1 MKKYPVTEMHW
12 VVTRLLIDLI
22 EVGMEEDC
30 SQNKGYRRATD
41 NMAIEEKKKVWVV
54 GHKNPDTDS
63 ICAAI
68 AYANLKNQSDEGR
81 YEAKR
86 AGELNEE
93 TKYVL
98 KTFGVKSPG
107 LITDVGAQVKD
118 IEIRK
123 TPGVSGKIS
132 LKRAWE
138 MMKEQNVVT
147 LPVTDADNNLEGL
160 IITGDIATS
169 YMDVYDNS
177 ILSRAKTQY
186 QNIVDTLDGQLLCGN
201 EHAYFMKGKV
211 VVGSA
216 NPETMEQFLDD
227 DDLVI
232 MGNRYDA
239 QVCALECNASC
250 LIIAGSPQVPK
261 SIIKMAAERNCVVIT
276 TDYDT
281 YTAARLINQSMPI
294 SYFMTREHLITFNS
308 DDYIDEIREVMASKR
323 HRDFP
328 ILDKDGYYLGMI
340 SRRNLLGAKGKQ
352 VILVDHNEKNQAVA
366 GIENA
371 EILEIIDHHRLGT
384 IQTMSPVFFRNQP
397 LGCTA
402 TIIYQMYQEAGIKVE
417 PKIAGLLCSAIV
429 SDTLLFRSPTCTPV
443 DEMAARAL
451 ADIAGIDIEKYAME
465 MFSAGSNL
473 KDKSDEEIFYQ
484 DFKRFTSGKVTIGV
498 GQITSLNG
506 GELDK
511 LKGRME
517 AFMEKALENNGLD
530 MIFFMLTNILTETT
544 ELICEGQGAL
554 QLAGKAFHQDIEL
567 LEEEGL
573 KEPVLRL
580 PGVVS
585 RKKQLIP
592 ELMLAEQE

>member
-1 MKKYPVTEMHW
+1 MV
-12 VVTRLLIDLI
+12 I
-22 EVGMEEDC
+22 
-30 SQNKGYRRATD
+30 
-41 NMAIEEKKKVWVV
+41 
-54 GHKNPDTDS
+54 GHRNPDTDS
-63 ICAAI
+63 ICSAI
-68 AYANLKNQSDEGR
+68 CYANLKQAVTGEE
-81 YEAKR
+81 YMPAR
-86 AGELNEE
+86 AGHVNGETQFVLDYFGAEE
-93 TKYVL
+93 PQLVE
-98 KTFGVKSPG
+98 
-107 LITDVGAQVKD
+107 DVRTQVRD
-118 IEIRK
+118 IEIRNTK
-123 TPGVSGKIS
+123 GVADNIS
-132 LKRAWE
+132 LKRAWNIMQE
-138 MMKEQNVVT
+138 NNVVT
-147 LPVTDADNNLEGL
+147 IPSVREDGTLEGL
-160 IITGDIATS
+160 ITVGDITKT
-169 YMDVYDNS
+169 YMNIYDSS
-177 ILSRAKTQY
+177 ILSKANTQY
-186 QNIVDTLDGQLLCGN
+186 SNIIETLEAELIIGSA
-201 EHAYFMKGKV
+201 EAYFDQGKV
-211 VVGSA
+211 LIAAA
-216 NPETMEQFLDD
+216 NPDLMEFYIEPH
-227 DDLVI
+227 DLVI
-232 MGNRYDA
+232 LGNRYESQLCAIEMGADCIIVCEGAAVSMTIKKIA
-239 QVCALECNASC
+239 QERGCT
-250 LIIAGSPQVPK
+250 IIA
-261 SIIKMAAERNCVVIT
+261 T
-276 TDYDT
+276 TYDT